1 MQMSELDAG
10 MLNVSWT
17 SEYASYDKWPV
28 SEYAIYDKWVLH
40 VSWSI
45 EHASF
50 DGVSMEAFAMNRRS
64 RRLVVGSRR

>member
-1 MQMSELDAG
+1 

-28 SEYAIYDKWVLH
+28 NDVFWTSEYAIYDKWALN

-50 DGVSMEAFAMNRRS
+50 DGVSMEAFAMNIEKKSKTSGRE
-64 RRLVVGSRR
+64 